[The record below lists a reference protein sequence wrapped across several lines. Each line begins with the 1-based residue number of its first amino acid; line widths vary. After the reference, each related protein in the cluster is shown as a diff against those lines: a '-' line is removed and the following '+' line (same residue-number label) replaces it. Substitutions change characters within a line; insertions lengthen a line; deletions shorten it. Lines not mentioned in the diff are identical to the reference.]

1 MIVDI
6 YTHIIPD
13 RFFTELERGSPKL
26 GNMGKRLRSVR
37 KLFDLDARF
46 RDMDE
51 IGEYRQIISLP
62 NPPIEDIADGAVAKN
77 LARVANDSMAELCA
91 NHPDRFPAFA
101 AAVSMHDVDFSI
113 AEAERAIKMGARGVQ
128 TFTNIAGHPLDEPR
142 FRPFFAAMAAHDLP
156 IWLHPARTSSMP
168 DYASEP
174 RSRFEMW
181 WCFGWPYETT
191 IAMARLV
198 FDGIYD
204 RHPKLKI
211 ITHHL
216 GGGMIPFFDGR
227 IGPGMD
233 VLGARTVDEP
243 GWPQDSNPANPFTA
257 SRQPPRNGDSK
268 PWPNGYKWESGR
280 LYAQMPAVPLTAS
293 PVPWLTSLH
302 ATEGRGAYGRP
313 DFRGGQVREGI
324 PYQQH
329 FILGVAGHRR
339 RPPDAG
345 ARRPAVAGSCSPAI
359 RHRRARPRAGPRA
372 GSRRGRNPR
381 GGRVRPRR
389 GGCCRA

>member
-6 YTHIIPD
+6 YTHIFPD
-13 RFFTELERGSPKL
+13 LFFQELERGSPKL

-62 NPPIEDIADGAVAKN
+62 NPPIEDIAEGEVAKN
-77 LARVANDSMAELCA
+77 LARVANDSMADLVA
-91 NHPDRFPAFA
+91 KHPDRFPAFA

-156 IWLHPARTSSMP
+156 VWLHPARTSAMP

-191 IAMARLV
+191 IAMCRLV

-233 VLGARTVDEP
+233 VLGQRTIEEDHTKVVSSLKRPHLDYFKEFY
-243 GWPQDSNPANPFTA
+243 GDTA
-257 SRQPPRNGDSK
+257 MFGGKYGLPCGIDFFGPDK
-268 PWPNGYKWESGR
+268 VVF
-280 LYAQMPAVPLTAS
+280 ATDAPLAPI
-293 PVPWLTSLH
+293 PVHIKVLDQVLTDL
-302 ATEGRGAYGRP
+302 ELGP
-313 DFRGGQVREGI
+313 EVRRKIMVGNAEKLLNMA
-324 PYQQH
+324 
-329 FILGVAGHRR
+329 FK
-339 RPPDAG
+339 
-345 ARRPAVAGSCSPAI
+345 
-359 RHRRARPRAGPRA
+359 
-372 GSRRGRNPR
+372 
-381 GGRVRPRR
+381 
-389 GGCCRA
+389 

>member
-6 YTHIIPD
+6 YTHIFPD
-13 RFFTELERGSPKL
+13 RFFQELERGSPKL

-62 NPPIEDIADGAVAKN
+62 NPPIEDIAEGEVAKN

-91 NHPDRFPAFA
+91 KHPDRFPAFA

-113 AEAERAIKMGARGVQ
+113 EEAARAIKMGAQGVQ

-156 IWLHPARTSSMP
+156 VWLHPARTSSMP

-233 VLGARTVDEP
+233 VLGARTVDEDHTKVLSSLKRP
-243 GWPQDSNPANPFTA
+243 HLDYFKEFYADTA
-257 SRQPPRNGDSK
+257 MFGGKYGLPCGIDFFGADKVVFASD
-268 PWPNGYKWESGR
+268 
-280 LYAQMPAVPLTAS
+280 APLAPI
-293 PVPWLTSLH
+293 PVHVNVLDQVLN
-302 ATEGRGAYGRP
+302 ELKLGP
-313 DFRGGQVREGI
+313 DVR
-324 PYQQH
+324 H
-329 FILGVAGHRR
+329 KMMAGN
-339 RPPDAG
+339 AEKLLNM
-345 ARRPAVAGSCSPAI
+345 SI
-359 RHRRARPRAGPRA
+359 K
-372 GSRRGRNPR
+372 
-381 GGRVRPRR
+381 
-389 GGCCRA
+389 